1 MVVPLPAVAVVMFYA
16 GLNGLIAFVL
26 SLLVVRQ
33 RMRSKQLTG
42 TGGNPALE
50 RAIRAHGNFVEYV
63 PLILLLL
70 LLLAVSGLGVVWLHV
85 MGITLTVA
93 RVLHGWGLSTSAS
106 ESFGRSVGATLTWLV
121 LLVALALCILRGAA
135 ALVG

>member
-16 GLNGLIAFVL
+16 GLNGLIALVL

-33 RMRSKQLTG
+33 RMRGKQLTG

-50 RAIRAHGNFVEYV
+50 LAIRAHGNFVEYV

-70 LLLAVSGLGVVWLHV
+70 LLLALTGLGAVWLHL
-85 MGITLTVA
+85 MGSTLTIA
-93 RVLHGWGLSTSAS
+93 RILHGWGLSRSAR
-106 ESFGRSVGATLTWLV
+106 ENFGRSVGATLTWLV
-121 LLVALALCILRGAA
+121 LLAALALCILRGAA